1 MADQLF
7 SCHPQVTSFR
17 HKLASGLRCFPSVV
31 AVAVS
36 LSLVGCGA
44 DKPNDKREYAVQ
56 GIYSGAISNDSR
68 YAVLGSIQ
76 HGGSLWDIRQHER
89 LYNWNHAEG
98 SYSNLVATAISPESG
113 FAVTVGQQDLVLWQ
127 IADGK
132 PVWFW
137 NAPAGILDAQLSA
150 GGEFALLGLENHQA
164 LYFDIQNGGL
174 KHSLRHD
181 GRVRS
186 VDISVDGQLA
196 LTGSD
201 DNQARLWDLQ
211 SGELLLQVEHGNGV
225 NTVALSPNQQH
236 AFSAGQLDKALIWR
250 TSDGRL
256 EQTLTTD
263 ESFVAQR
270 ISYTAASFSDSSDQL
285 LTGTSSG
292 LVQLWDVRK
301 GVELRRWEA
310 HKRDPFRP
318 TSASIYGLGFGNGVY
333 YALASNGFINEL
345 K

>member
-1 MADQLF
+1 MAYRIL
-7 SCHPQVTSFR
+7 SRSPAVVLSR
-17 HKLASGLRCFPSVV
+17 PEIVSGLLSFPTAVVV
-31 AVAVS
+31 AIS
-36 LSLVGCGA
+36 LLLAGCGA
-44 DKPNDKREYAVQ
+44 DKPSDKREYAVQ

-68 YAVLGSIQ
+68 YAVMGSVQ

-150 GGEFALLGLENHQA
+150 NGEFALLGLENHQA

-186 VDISVDGQLA
+186 VDISTDGQLA

-201 DNQARLWDLQ
+201 DNQARLWDLEN
-211 SGELLLQVEHGNGV
+211 GELLLRVAHGNGV
-225 NTVALSPNQQH
+225 NTVALSPNRQH

-250 TSDGRL
+250 TSDGQL

-270 ISYTAASFSDSSDQL
+270 ISYTAAKFSDSSDQL

-301 GVELRRWEA
+301 GTELRRWEA

-318 TSASIYGLGFGNGVY
+318 TSATIYGLGFGNGVF
-333 YALASNGFINEL
+333 YALASNGFVNEL

>member
-7 SCHPQVTSFR
+7 LCHSQVASFR
-17 HKLASGLRCFPSVV
+17 HRLVYGLRSFPSL
-31 AVAVS
+31 AVIAVS
-36 LSLVGCGA
+36 LSLAGCGA
-44 DKPNDKREYAVQ
+44 DKPSDKREYAVQ
-56 GIYSGAISNDSR
+56 GIYSGALSNDSR

-98 SYSNLVATAISPESG
+98 SYSNLVATAVSPESG

-127 IADGK
+127 ITDGK

-181 GRVRS
+181 GRVRA
-186 VDISVDGQLA
+186 VDISVDGQQA

-211 SGELLLQVEHGNGV
+211 SGELLLRVMHGNGV
-225 NTVALSPNQQH
+225 NTVALSPNRQH

-250 TSDGRL
+250 TSDGEI

-270 ISYTAASFSDSSDQL
+270 ISYTAAKFSDSSDQL

-301 GVELRRWEA
+301 GTEIRRWEA

-318 TSASIYGLGFGNGVY
+318 TAATIYGLGFGNGVY